1 MSRKR
6 KRSRKFVI
14 SLQIEEIM
22 GNMAEY
28 AVQAICER
36 PIMIMIIQL
45 GKRLAFRIGIYEL
58 DGRSVLKITDTQNP
72 WIVSSEM
79 EIIPTSMNSSHCDLL
94 KF

>member
-1 MSRKR
+1 
-6 KRSRKFVI
+6 
-14 SLQIEEIM
+14 M

-36 PIMIMIIQL
+36 PIMIIQP

-58 DGRSVLKITDTQNP
+58 DGRSVLKITDTRSPWSPWIP

-79 EIIPTSMNSSHCDLL
+79 EIILTSMNISHCDIL